1 VTGPDDTQATGY
13 EGYRDALRDF
23 VALVDELGAE
33 DWALPTDLPGWTV
46 QDNVSHVIGS
56 ESDLL
61 GRPLPDHLP
70 DWDRLPHVRDH
81 LGRFMEVAVDVRR
94 GSSPEQLRAEL
105 AEVVGERIR
114 ALEQGRAAAAEAAA
128 TGYFRDVDRMLAIRP
143 FDVWAHEQDIRR
155 ATGRPGNLDS
165 AGARAARRQILAALP
180 MVIGSRVRPEPGT
193 RVVWDVKGPL
203 SFRAGVAMGRSGRA
217 VSDDP
222 GAPGPTVLIRL
233 GWEDFVVL
241 ACGRRP
247 PAECTVE
254 VEGDA
259 ALAGQVL
266 AAMPITP

>member
-1 VTGPDDTQATGY
+1 MTGPDDAQATGY
-13 EGYRDALRDF
+13 DGYRDALRDF
-23 VALVDELGAE
+23 VALIGELRAE

-46 QDNVSHVIGS
+46 QDNVSHVIGL

-94 GSSPEQLRAEL
+94 AATPEQLLAEL
-105 AEVVGERIR
+105 REVVAERIR
-114 ALEQGRAAAAEAAA
+114 ALEQGQARAEDAAA

-143 FDVWAHEQDIRR
+143 FDIWAHEQDIRR
-155 ATGRPGNLDS
+155 ATARPGNLDS
-165 AGARAARRQILAALP
+165 TGARAARRQILAALP

-193 RVVWDVKGPL
+193 RVVWDVEGPL
-203 SFRAGVAMGRSGRA
+203 SLHAGVAMSRSGQA

-222 GAPGPTVLIRL
+222 EAPGPTVLIRL
-233 GWEDFVVL
+233 GWEDFVML
-241 ACGRRP
+241 ACGRRL
-247 PAECTVE
+247 PAACTVE

-259 ALAGQVL
+259 GLAERVL
-266 AAMPITP
+266 AAMAITP